1 MMIHYFF
8 CCKHGLSVNKS
19 DYTEAE
25 LAAIK
30 AKALQEKE
38 ENRNKNRENLYNILN
53 NQKRN
58 NMACKYSENSSSF
71 KFIVAKIK
79 RVNIGVKSTKVY
91 TKEFYPFDLEDLEST
106 TEMIDTSKGI
116 IIVQEPFILK
126 DDEEEYFQAV
136 VDKWNEEPPKSI
148 LNN

>member
-1 MMIHYFF
+1 MRILYGKNGKINMLFKNFYRDIEEETNKKYLDDDSLWF

-53 NQKRN
+53 N
-58 NMACKYSENSSSF
+58 
-71 KFIVAKIK
+71 
-79 RVNIGVKSTKVY
+79 
-91 TKEFYPFDLEDLEST
+91 
-106 TEMIDTSKGI
+106 
-116 IIVQEPFILK
+116 
-126 DDEEEYFQAV
+126 
-136 VDKWNEEPPKSI
+136 
-148 LNN
+148 